1 MIVAAGETEE
11 RFVLDLGPL
20 GGGSCLCTVRR
31 SVRARR
37 LRLIVNGTG
46 LTLVVPMGHPPL
58 REVDALLEPHKA
70 WIVKSLERVHISSVA
85 RHAGDVEEAP
95 PKRILLRALGEEW
108 RVVAADSPEE
118 RLSAKDGFLRLP
130 QDFRKEEAFA
140 ALRRWVLLRARRALP
155 PLLMELAMEH
165 GLAVGGV
172 SVKAMRSRWG
182 SCSSKGNIS
191 LNSRLLFL
199 PPNLVRHVLL
209 HELCHITEM
218 NHARTFHDRLREM
231 DPEAERHAAELKGGW
246 GLVPRW
252 AR

>member
-1 MIVAAGETEE
+1 MEE
-11 RFVLDLGPL
+11 RFILDLGPL
-20 GGGSCLCTVRR
+20 GSGSCLCTVRR
-31 SVRARR
+31 SARAKQ
-37 LRLIVNGTG
+37 LRLIVNGAG
-46 LTLVVPMGHPPL
+46 LTVVVPMGHSPL
-58 REVDALLEPHKA
+58 RDVDALLEPHKA
-70 WIVKSLERVHISSVA
+70 WIVKSLERVRISPVA
-85 RHAGDVEEAP
+85 RHADDVEETL

-108 RVVAADSPEE
+108 RVVSAESPEE

-140 ALRRWVLLRARRALP
+140 ALRRWVLLRARQALP

-165 GLAVGGV
+165 GLVVGGV
-172 SVKAMRSRWG
+172 SVKEMRSRWG

-191 LNSRLLFL
+191 LNARLLFI

-246 GLVPRW
+246 SLVPRW